1 MRTSLTHPLQI
12 AEVPAGYGMGKVGLT
27 FCPGKKQAVA
37 LTGAWNRDLDL
48 DVAAIVDWNAA
59 AVVTLVEEHELVSLE
74 VDGLGHAV
82 GRAHMAWYH
91 LPIPDLSTPNATF
104 EDTWCKEGAELRHVL
119 RSGFNVLV
127 HCKGGLGRAGTVAS
141 RLLIELGM
149 KPGNAVAALRAA
161 RPGAIQT
168 ARQLAYV
175 NGLSVASEAKPD
187 KSTEAY
193 RDRALGALVGL
204 AVGDALG
211 TTLEFTTR
219 DSKPRVTEIVGGGPF
234 GLEPGQWTDDT
245 SMALALAD
253 SLIASNGLD
262 ETDLIERFL
271 CWREDGVY
279 SATGKCFDIG
289 MTVSAALRRFKA
301 SGDPLAGSTDP
312 MSAGNGSLMRLAP
325 VAIRFWNDSDAR
337 ADAAARQSRTTHG
350 APEAVDAC
358 IAYADIIAAAIAG
371 LPRSAVLQGQN
382 TSYSG
387 MISSVMAG
395 SWRGKRRAEI
405 RGSGYV
411 AHSLEAALWCV
422 GRTGTFAEAVILAA
436 NLGEDADTTAAI
448 TGQLAG
454 SLYGLSKIPKSW
466 LARLAWRERIEGMA
480 RQLFEQA
487 GSRQS

>member
-1 MRTSLTHPLQI
+1 MRTSITHPLQI

-27 FCPGKKQAVA
+27 FCPGKKQALA

-59 AVVTLVEEHELVSLE
+59 AVVTLVEEHELANLDVE
-74 VDGLGHAV
+74 GLGHAV

-91 LPIPDLSTPNATF
+91 LPIQDLSTPDATF
-104 EDTWCKEGAELRHVL
+104 EKKWCQAGAQLRHVV

-149 KPGNAVAALRAA
+149 KPENAVAAVRAA

-168 ARQLAYV
+168 AGQLAYV
-175 NGLSVASEAKPD
+175 NGLSVPLEDKPNTSVEAR
-187 KSTEAY
+187 
-193 RDRALGALVGL
+193 RDSALGAMMGL

-211 TTLEFTTR
+211 TTLEFTAR
-219 DSKPRVTEIVGGGPF
+219 DSKPRVTDIVGGGPF
-234 GLEPGQWTDDT
+234 YLEPGQWTDDT

-253 SLIASNGLD
+253 SLLTCNGLN
-262 ETDLIERFL
+262 EVDLIERFL

-289 MTVSAALRRFKA
+289 ITVSSALRRFKA

-325 VAIRFWNDSDAR
+325 VAIHFWNDAEAR
-337 ADAAARQSRTTHG
+337 GSAAARQSLTTHG

-358 IAYADIIAAAIAG
+358 IAYADLIAAAIG
-371 LPRSAVLQGQN
+371 GSPRRAVLEPLDARYAGR
-382 TSYSG
+382 
-387 MISSVMAG
+387 ISKIMAG
-395 SWRGKRRAEI
+395 SWRGKERKTI
-405 RGSGYV
+405 HSSGYV

-454 SLYGLSKIPKSW
+454 ALYGLNGIPESW
-466 LARLAWRERIEGMA
+466 LATLTWRERIESMA
-480 RQLFEQA
+480 GQLFEQRVSK
-487 GSRQS
+487 G